1 MKQFSKTEYCISQS
15 LVTLFILVILTN
27 SETYHGKVQMN
38 AMPEHKDTN
47 AKSNTTIESAIKP
60 TENEQSFRQ
69 ETEKTSLS
77 TRFNTTTTSP
87 INRTDRLMIENITIA
102 SNVNQKF
109 DCESEINEPIT
120 SPRVKCD
127 DQKEN
132 KTNLS
137 VDDPSFTSFN
147 PDLVAAGIFFV
158 GGIVVILNLFVI
170 VVAYSSKKLRQD
182 TYLNLIL
189 TLSVNDFLFG
199 LSTTITVIRRLS
211 NIFSTS
217 RELCI
222 FSNIISPICLVMTL
236 YQSLL
241 ISLHR
246 YLVVTGSDWSK
257 NLFKQKRNYI
267 WYLAGWAMLVP
278 PVSALISPDSDE
290 FDIVCTVDTVF
301 SENKSIV
308 MCIIAVSEFILIL
321 LILVFYCMTICSL
334 KRHFLNMSN
343 SSMSKTILE
352 NSQKKFLKSMKSVNR
367 LLLALLIF
375 SGPFLV
381 RNFIEIFMPLSKPV
395 LFVTYAL
402 TNINSMVNPFIY
414 FTNLL
419 EFKTAIRRLCFLS
432 SQTSEST

>member
-1 MKQFSKTEYCISQS
+1 MKQFSKMEYCQS
-15 LVTLFILVILTN
+15 LVTLFILGIMTN
-27 SETYHGKVQMN
+27 SEMYQGKVQMN

-60 TENEQSFRQ
+60 TKNEQSFRQ

-87 INRTDRLMIENITIA
+87 VNRTDSLMIENITIA
-102 SNVNQKF
+102 SNLNQKI
-109 DCESEINEPIT
+109 DCESEINDPIT

-127 DQKEN
+127 ERRGN

-137 VDDPSFTSFN
+137 VDDPSFN

-158 GGIVVILNLFVI
+158 GSIVVILNLFVI

-199 LSTTITVIRRLS
+199 LSTMVTVIRRLS
-211 NIFSTS
+211 NIFFTS

-236 YQSLL
+236 YQSFL

-267 WYLAGWAMLVP
+267 WYLAGWAMLIA

-321 LILVFYCMTICSL
+321 LILVFYCMTMYSL
-334 KRHFLNMSN
+334 KRHFLNTSH
-343 SSMSKTILE
+343 SSVSKTILE
-352 NSQKKFLKSMKSVNR
+352 NRKKKFLKSMKSVNR

>member
-1 MKQFSKTEYCISQS
+1 MKQFSKMEYCQS
-15 LVTLFILVILTN
+15 LVTLFILGIMTN
-27 SETYHGKVQMN
+27 SEMYQGKVQMN

-60 TENEQSFRQ
+60 TKNEQSFRQ

-87 INRTDRLMIENITIA
+87 VNRTDSLMTENITIA
-102 SNVNQKF
+102 SNLNQKI
-109 DCESEINEPIT
+109 DCESEINEPTT

-137 VDDPSFTSFN
+137 VDDPSFN

-158 GGIVVILNLFVI
+158 GSIVVILNLFVI

-199 LSTTITVIRRLS
+199 LSTIITVIRRLS

-267 WYLAGWAMLVP
+267 WYLAGWAMLVA

-321 LILVFYCMTICSL
+321 LILVFYCMTMCSL
-334 KRHFLNMSN
+334 KRHFLNMSH
-343 SSMSKTILE
+343 SSMSMTILE

-419 EFKTAIRRLCFLS
+419 EFKAAIRRLCFLS

>member
-1 MKQFSKTEYCISQS
+1 MKQFSKMEYCQS
-15 LVTLFILVILTN
+15 LVTLFILGIMTN
-27 SETYHGKVQMN
+27 SEMYQGKVQMN

-60 TENEQSFRQ
+60 TKNEQSFRQ

-87 INRTDRLMIENITIA
+87 VNRTDSLMIENITIA
-102 SNVNQKF
+102 SNLNQKI

-137 VDDPSFTSFN
+137 VDDPSFN

-158 GGIVVILNLFVI
+158 GSIVVILNLFVI

-199 LSTTITVIRRLS
+199 LSTIITVIRRLS

-267 WYLAGWAMLVP
+267 WYLAGWAMLVA

-321 LILVFYCMTICSL
+321 LILVFYCMTMCSL
-334 KRHFLNMSN
+334 KRHFLNMSH
-343 SSMSKTILE
+343 SSMSMTILE

-419 EFKTAIRRLCFLS
+419 ELKAAIRRLCFLS

>member
-1 MKQFSKTEYCISQS
+1 MKQFSKMEYCQS
-15 LVTLFILVILTN
+15 LVTLFILGIMTN
-27 SETYHGKVQMN
+27 SEMYQGKVQMN

-60 TENEQSFRQ
+60 TKNEQSFRQ

-87 INRTDRLMIENITIA
+87 VNRTDSLMIENITIA
-102 SNVNQKF
+102 SNLNQKI
-109 DCESEINEPIT
+109 DCESEINEPTT

-137 VDDPSFTSFN
+137 VDDPSFN

-158 GGIVVILNLFVI
+158 GSIVVILNLFVI

-199 LSTTITVIRRLS
+199 LSTIITVIRRLS

-267 WYLAGWAMLVP
+267 WYLAGWAMLVA

-321 LILVFYCMTICSL
+321 LILVFYCMTMCSL
-334 KRHFLNMSN
+334 KRHFLNMSH
-343 SSMSKTILE
+343 SSMSMTILE

-419 EFKTAIRRLCFLS
+419 EFKAAIRRLCFLS

>member
-1 MKQFSKTEYCISQS
+1 MKQFSKMEYCQS
-15 LVTLFILVILTN
+15 LVTLFILGIMTN
-27 SETYHGKVQMN
+27 SEMYQGKVQMN

-60 TENEQSFRQ
+60 TKNEQSFRQ

-87 INRTDRLMIENITIA
+87 VNRTDSLMIENITIA
-102 SNVNQKF
+102 SNLNQKI

-137 VDDPSFTSFN
+137 VDDPSFN

-158 GGIVVILNLFVI
+158 GSIVVILNLFVI

-199 LSTTITVIRRLS
+199 LSTIITVIRRLS

-267 WYLAGWAMLVP
+267 WYLAGWAMLVA

-321 LILVFYCMTICSL
+321 LILVFYCMTMCSL
-334 KRHFLNMSN
+334 KRHFLNMSH
-343 SSMSKTILE
+343 SSMSMTILE

-419 EFKTAIRRLCFLS
+419 EFKAAIRRLCFLS

>member
-1 MKQFSKTEYCISQS
+1 MKQFSKMEYCQS
-15 LVTLFILVILTN
+15 LVTLFILGIMTN
-27 SETYHGKVQMN
+27 SEMYQGKVQMN

-60 TENEQSFRQ
+60 TKNEQSFRQ

-87 INRTDRLMIENITIA
+87 VNRTDSLMIENITIA
-102 SNVNQKF
+102 SNLNQKI
-109 DCESEINEPIT
+109 DCESEINDPIT
-120 SPRVKCD
+120 SPKVKCD
-127 DQKEN
+127 ERREN

-137 VDDPSFTSFN
+137 VDDPSFN

-158 GGIVVILNLFVI
+158 GSIVVILNLFVI
-170 VVAYSSKKLRQD
+170 IVAYSSKKLRQD

-199 LSTTITVIRRLS
+199 LSTLISVIRRLS

-257 NLFKQKRNYI
+257 NLFKQKRNHI
-267 WYLAGWAMLVP
+267 WYLAGWAMIVA

-321 LILVFYCMTICSL
+321 LILVFYCMTMCSL
-334 KRHFLNMSN
+334 KRHFLNKSH

-352 NSQKKFLKSMKSVNR
+352 NRKKKFLKSMKSVNR

-381 RNFIEIFMPLSKPV
+381 RNFIEIFLPLSKPV

-419 EFKTAIRRLCFLS
+419 EFKAAIRRLCFLS
-432 SQTSEST
+432 SQTSESTQNG

>member
-1 MKQFSKTEYCISQS
+1 MKQFSKMEYCQS
-15 LVTLFILVILTN
+15 LVTLFILGIMTN
-27 SETYHGKVQMN
+27 SEMYQGKVQMN

-60 TENEQSFRQ
+60 TKNEQSFRQ

-87 INRTDRLMIENITIA
+87 VNRTDSLMIENITIA
-102 SNVNQKF
+102 SNLNQKI
-109 DCESEINEPIT
+109 DCESEINDPIT

-127 DQKEN
+127 ERRGN

-137 VDDPSFTSFN
+137 VDDPSFN

-158 GGIVVILNLFVI
+158 GSIVVILNLFVI

-199 LSTTITVIRRLS
+199 LSTMVTVIRRLS
-211 NIFSTS
+211 NIFFTS

-236 YQSLL
+236 YQSFL

-267 WYLAGWAMLVP
+267 WYLAGWAMLVA

-321 LILVFYCMTICSL
+321 LILVFYCMTMYSL
-334 KRHFLNMSN
+334 KRHFLNTSH
-343 SSMSKTILE
+343 SSVSKTILE
-352 NSQKKFLKSMKSVNR
+352 NRKKKFLKSMKSVNR

>member
-1 MKQFSKTEYCISQS
+1 MKQFSKMEYCQS
-15 LVTLFILVILTN
+15 LVTLFILGIMTN
-27 SETYHGKVQMN
+27 SEMYQGKVQMN

-60 TENEQSFRQ
+60 TKNEQSFRQ

-87 INRTDRLMIENITIA
+87 VNRTDSLMIENITIA
-102 SNVNQKF
+102 SNLNQKI

-137 VDDPSFTSFN
+137 VDDPSFN

-158 GGIVVILNLFVI
+158 GSIVVILNLFVI

-199 LSTTITVIRRLS
+199 LSTIITVIRRLS

-267 WYLAGWAMLVP
+267 WYLAGWAMLVA

-301 SENKSIV
+301 SKNKSIV

-321 LILVFYCMTICSL
+321 LILVFYCMTMYSL
-334 KRHFLNMSN
+334 KRRFLNTSH
-343 SSMSKTILE
+343 SSVSKTILE
-352 NSQKKFLKSMKSVNR
+352 NRKKKFLKSMKSVNR

-381 RNFIEIFMPLSKPV
+381 RNFIEMFMPLSKPV

>member
-1 MKQFSKTEYCISQS
+1 MKQFSKMEYCQS
-15 LVTLFILVILTN
+15 LVTLFILGIMTN
-27 SETYHGKVQMN
+27 SEMYQGKVQMN

-60 TENEQSFRQ
+60 TKNEQSFRQ

-87 INRTDRLMIENITIA
+87 VNRTDSLMIENITIA
-102 SNVNQKF
+102 SNSNQKI
-109 DCESEINEPIT
+109 DCESEINDPIT

-127 DQKEN
+127 ERRGN

-137 VDDPSFTSFN
+137 VDDPSFN

-158 GGIVVILNLFVI
+158 GSIVVILNLFVI

-199 LSTTITVIRRLS
+199 LSTMVTVIRRLS
-211 NIFSTS
+211 NIFFTS

-236 YQSLL
+236 YQSFL

-267 WYLAGWAMLVP
+267 WYLAGWAMLIA

-321 LILVFYCMTICSL
+321 LILVFYCMTMYSL
-334 KRHFLNMSN
+334 KRRFLNTSH
-343 SSMSKTILE
+343 SSVSKTILE
-352 NSQKKFLKSMKSVNR
+352 NRKKKFLKSMKSVNR

>member
-1 MKQFSKTEYCISQS
+1 MKQFSKMEYCQS
-15 LVTLFILVILTN
+15 LVTLFILGIMTN
-27 SETYHGKVQMN
+27 SEMYQGKVQMN

-60 TENEQSFRQ
+60 TKNEQSFRQ

-87 INRTDRLMIENITIA
+87 VNRTDSLMIENITIA
-102 SNVNQKF
+102 SNLNQKI

-137 VDDPSFTSFN
+137 VDDPSFN

-158 GGIVVILNLFVI
+158 GSIVVILNLFVI

-199 LSTTITVIRRLS
+199 LSTMVTVIRRLS
-211 NIFSTS
+211 NIFFTS

-236 YQSLL
+236 YQSFL

-267 WYLAGWAMLVP
+267 WYLAGWAMLVA

-301 SENKSIV
+301 SKNKSIV

-321 LILVFYCMTICSL
+321 LILVFYCMTMYSL
-334 KRHFLNMSN
+334 KRRFLNTSH
-343 SSMSKTILE
+343 SSVSKTILE
-352 NSQKKFLKSMKSVNR
+352 NRKKKFLKSMKSVNR

>member
-1 MKQFSKTEYCISQS
+1 MKQFSKMEYCQS
-15 LVTLFILVILTN
+15 LVTLFILGIMTN
-27 SETYHGKVQMN
+27 SEMYQGKVQIN

-60 TENEQSFRQ
+60 TKNEQSFRQ

-87 INRTDRLMIENITIA
+87 VNRTDSLMIENITIA
-102 SNVNQKF
+102 SNLNQKI

-137 VDDPSFTSFN
+137 VDDPSFN

-158 GGIVVILNLFVI
+158 GSIVVILNLFVI

-199 LSTTITVIRRLS
+199 LSTIITVIRRLS

-222 FSNIISPICLVMTL
+222 FLNIISPICLVMTL

-267 WYLAGWAMLVP
+267 WYLAGWAMLVA

-321 LILVFYCMTICSL
+321 LILVFYCMTMCSL
-334 KRHFLNMSN
+334 KRHFLNMSH
-343 SSMSKTILE
+343 SSMSMTILE

-419 EFKTAIRRLCFLS
+419 EFKAAIRRLCFLS

>member
-1 MKQFSKTEYCISQS
+1 MKQFSKMEYCQS
-15 LVTLFILVILTN
+15 LVTLFILGIMTN
-27 SETYHGKVQMN
+27 SEMYQGKVQMN

-60 TENEQSFRQ
+60 TKNEQSFRQ

-87 INRTDRLMIENITIA
+87 VNRTDSLMIENITIA
-102 SNVNQKF
+102 SNLNQKI
-109 DCESEINEPIT
+109 DCESEINDPIT

-127 DQKEN
+127 ERRGN

-137 VDDPSFTSFN
+137 VDDPSFN

-158 GGIVVILNLFVI
+158 GSIVVILNLFVI

-199 LSTTITVIRRLS
+199 LSTMVTVIRRLS
-211 NIFSTS
+211 NIFFTS

-257 NLFKQKRNYI
+257 NLFKQKRNHI
-267 WYLAGWAMLVP
+267 WYLAGWAMIVA

-321 LILVFYCMTICSL
+321 LILVFYCMTMYSL
-334 KRHFLNMSN
+334 KRRFLNTSH
-343 SSMSKTILE
+343 SSVSKTILE
-352 NSQKKFLKSMKSVNR
+352 NRKKKFLKSMKSVNR

>member
-1 MKQFSKTEYCISQS
+1 MKQFSKMEYCQS
-15 LVTLFILVILTN
+15 LMTLFILGIMTN
-27 SETYHGKVQMN
+27 SEMYQGKVQMN

-60 TENEQSFRQ
+60 TKNEQSFRQ

-87 INRTDRLMIENITIA
+87 VNRTDSLMIENITIA
-102 SNVNQKF
+102 SNLNQKI

-137 VDDPSFTSFN
+137 VDDPSFN

-158 GGIVVILNLFVI
+158 GSIVVILNLFVI

-199 LSTTITVIRRLS
+199 LSTVITVIRRLS

-267 WYLAGWAMLVP
+267 WYLAGWAMLVA

-321 LILVFYCMTICSL
+321 LILVFYCMTMCSL
-334 KRHFLNMSN
+334 KRHFLNMSH
-343 SSMSKTILE
+343 SSMSMTILK

-419 EFKTAIRRLCFLS
+419 EFKAAIRRLCFLS

>member
-1 MKQFSKTEYCISQS
+1 MKQFSKMEYCQS
-15 LVTLFILVILTN
+15 LVTLFILGIMTN
-27 SETYHGKVQMN
+27 SEMYQGKVQMN

-60 TENEQSFRQ
+60 TKNEQSFRQ

-87 INRTDRLMIENITIA
+87 VNRTDSLMIENITIA
-102 SNVNQKF
+102 SNLNQKI

-120 SPRVKCD
+120 SPRGKCD

-137 VDDPSFTSFN
+137 VDDPSFN

-158 GGIVVILNLFVI
+158 GSIVVILNLFVI

-199 LSTTITVIRRLS
+199 LSTIITVIRRLS

-257 NLFKQKRNYI
+257 NLFKQKHNYI
-267 WYLAGWAMLVP
+267 WYLAGWAMLVA
-278 PVSALISPDSDE
+278 PVTALISPDSDE

-321 LILVFYCMTICSL
+321 LILVFYCMTMCSL
-334 KRHFLNMSN
+334 KRHFLNMSH
-343 SSMSKTILE
+343 SSMSMTILE

-419 EFKTAIRRLCFLS
+419 EFKAAIRRLCFLS

>member
-1 MKQFSKTEYCISQS
+1 MKQFSKMEYCQS
-15 LVTLFILVILTN
+15 LVTLFILGIMTN
-27 SETYHGKVQMN
+27 SEMYQGKVQMN

-60 TENEQSFRQ
+60 TKNEQSFRQ

-87 INRTDRLMIENITIA
+87 VNRTDSLMIENITIA
-102 SNVNQKF
+102 SNLNQKI

-137 VDDPSFTSFN
+137 VDDPSFN

-158 GGIVVILNLFVI
+158 GSIVVILNLFVI

-199 LSTTITVIRRLS
+199 LSTIITVIRRLS

-267 WYLAGWAMLVP
+267 WYLAGWAMLVA

-290 FDIVCTVDTVF
+290 FDTVCTVDTVF

-321 LILVFYCMTICSL
+321 LILVFYCMTMCSL
-334 KRHFLNMSN
+334 KRHFLNMSH
-343 SSMSKTILE
+343 SSMSMTILE

-419 EFKTAIRRLCFLS
+419 EFKAAIRRLCFLS

>member
-1 MKQFSKTEYCISQS
+1 MKQFSKMEYCQS
-15 LVTLFILVILTN
+15 LVTLFILGIMTN
-27 SETYHGKVQMN
+27 SEMYQGKVQMN

-60 TENEQSFRQ
+60 TKNEQSFRQ

-87 INRTDRLMIENITIA
+87 VNRTDSLMTENITIA
-102 SNVNQKF
+102 SNLNQKI

-137 VDDPSFTSFN
+137 VDDPSFN

-158 GGIVVILNLFVI
+158 GSIVVILNLFVI
-170 VVAYSSKKLRQD
+170 IVAYSSKKLRQD

-199 LSTTITVIRRLS
+199 LSTIITVIRRLS

-267 WYLAGWAMLVP
+267 WYLAGWATLVA

-321 LILVFYCMTICSL
+321 LILVFYCMTMCSL
-334 KRHFLNMSN
+334 KRHFLNMSH
-343 SSMSKTILE
+343 SSMSMTILE

-419 EFKTAIRRLCFLS
+419 EFKAAIRRLCFLS

>member
-1 MKQFSKTEYCISQS
+1 MKQFSKMEYCQS
-15 LVTLFILVILTN
+15 LVTLFILGIMTN
-27 SETYHGKVQMN
+27 SEMYQGKVQMN

-137 VDDPSFTSFN
+137 VDDPSFN

-158 GGIVVILNLFVI
+158 GSIVVILNLFVI

-199 LSTTITVIRRLS
+199 LSTIITVIRRLS

-267 WYLAGWAMLVP
+267 WYLAGWAMLVA

-321 LILVFYCMTICSL
+321 LILVFYCMTMCSL

-419 EFKTAIRRLCFLS
+419 EFKAAIRRLCFLS

>member
-1 MKQFSKTEYCISQS
+1 MKQFSKMEYCQS
-15 LVTLFILVILTN
+15 LVTLFILGIMTN
-27 SETYHGKVQMN
+27 SEMYQGKVQMN

-60 TENEQSFRQ
+60 TKNEQSFRQ

-77 TRFNTTTTSP
+77 TRFNTTTMSP
-87 INRTDRLMIENITIA
+87 VNRTDSLMIENITIA
-102 SNVNQKF
+102 SNLNQKI
-109 DCESEINEPIT
+109 DCESEINDPIT

-127 DQKEN
+127 ERRGN

-137 VDDPSFTSFN
+137 VDDPSFN

-158 GGIVVILNLFVI
+158 GSIVVILNLFVI

-199 LSTTITVIRRLS
+199 LSTIITVIRRLS

-257 NLFKQKRNYI
+257 NLFKQKHNYI
-267 WYLAGWAMLVP
+267 WYLAGWAMLVA

-321 LILVFYCMTICSL
+321 LILVFYCMTMCSL
-334 KRHFLNMSN
+334 KRHFLNMSH
-343 SSMSKTILE
+343 SSMSMTILE

-367 LLLALLIF
+367 LLLALLVF

-419 EFKTAIRRLCFLS
+419 EFKAAIRRLCFLS
-432 SQTSEST
+432 FQTSESTQNG